1 MAGSRYPLKDGRCS
15 PRSAAFRIF
24 IGEFMSNLNRDAVTG
39 LPKNGVDVD
48 PAQVHKV
55 AQRKQAEKRLRMV
68 SKPARVLSWK
78 RPRP

>member
-1 MAGSRYPLKDGRCS
+1 MGH
-15 PRSAAFRIF
+15 
-24 IGEFMSNLNRDAVTG
+24 LNRNAVTG